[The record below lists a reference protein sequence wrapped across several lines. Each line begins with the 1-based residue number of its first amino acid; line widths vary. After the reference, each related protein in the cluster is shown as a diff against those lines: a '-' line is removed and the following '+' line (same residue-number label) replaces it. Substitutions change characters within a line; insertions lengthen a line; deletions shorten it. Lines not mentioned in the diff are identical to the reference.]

1 MKSFNKKRPDSQYI
15 RPLLTS
21 FLSFSTIKFNC
32 KKTLTFFHF
41 KTAGACPPY
50 GEISNIGLRF
60 ESAAICS
67 GKIKSIGS
75 RSSAEKKNRSYS
87 PETIPWYNSYR

>member
-1 MKSFNKKRPDSQYI
+1 MKSFNKKRPDSQCI

-50 GEISNIGLRF
+50 GEISNIGLIF

-67 GKIKSIGS
+67 GKIKSMVI
-75 RSSAEKKNRSYS
+75 KNSIFNGDKVY
-87 PETIPWYNSYR
+87 